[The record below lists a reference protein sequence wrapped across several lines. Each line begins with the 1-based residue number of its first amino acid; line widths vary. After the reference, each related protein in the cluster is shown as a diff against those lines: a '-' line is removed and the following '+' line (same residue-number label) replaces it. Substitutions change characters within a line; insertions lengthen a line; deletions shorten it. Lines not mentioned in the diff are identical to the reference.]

1 MLKLNNIVSQKI
13 VAHKV
18 GNKNRTEKNFI
29 SKELLSADEHL
40 EETLKKFFLKPFKQI
55 AETYRFTHSVE
66 MSYHLLNGIA
76 KKVFEDNGQFYDAS
90 IDVLN
95 HLYEQSNHPQIK
107 SGDLFVVLFDDILIE
122 DELVQA
128 IGIFK
133 SEKKDAFL
141 TLTEASERVLVNAS
155 EGISLKKLDKGCLIL
170 NIWEDEGYRV
180 FTVDN
185 NNYDAS
191 YWKDQF
197 LGIEYV
203 QDGNFDT
210 RSYIDM
216 CKSFADEVIKEKS
229 GKKDQI
235 EFLSDSIQYFT
246 LNEEIN
252 DKNFQDTLFETD
264 ETMKTDFKEY
274 KKKYEEDFELNI
286 PESIPIS
293 KPVLRQQKRA
303 IKQFIKL
310 DTGIQVKLDLKDP
323 DASRRFVEKGFDP
336 DKGMHFYKVFYNEEI
351 E

>member
-1 MLKLNNIVSQKI
+1 MLKLNNIQTQKT

-29 SKELLSADEHL
+29 SKELLSVDEHL
-40 EETLKKFFLKPFKQI
+40 DETLKKYFLKPFKQI

-76 KKVFEDNGQFYDAS
+76 KKVFENNDEFYDAS
-90 IDVLN
+90 INILE

-107 SGDLFVVLFDDILIE
+107 SGDLFVTLFDDILIE

-133 SEKKDAFL
+133 SEKKDAYL
-141 TLTEASERVLVNAS
+141 TLIEASERVLVNTS

-170 NIWEDEGYRV
+170 NIWEDDGYRV
-180 FTVDN
+180 FSVDN

-197 LGIEYV
+197 LGVEYV
-203 QDGNFDT
+203 QDGNFET
-210 RSYIDM
+210 RTYIDM

-246 LNEEIN
+246 MNEEIV
-252 DKNFQDTLFETD
+252 DKNFQEVMFED
-264 ETMKTDFKEY
+264 EKMKTDFQEY
-274 KKKYEEDFELNI
+274 KKKFEEDFEINI
-286 PESIPIS
+286 PENIPIS

-303 IKQFIKL
+303 IKNFIKL
-310 DTGIQVKLDLKDP
+310 DTGIQVKLDFKDP
-323 DASRRFVEKGFDP
+323 DSSRRFVEKGFDP
-336 DKGMHFYKVFYNEEI
+336 DKGMHFYKVYYNEEV